1 MSTNPTLCFKVDSG
15 LCAGAWICAS
25 TLASVKAQKIAT
37 ITELIKF
44 VICLYLIGFN
54 QKMNRID
61 FAATHHGT
69 SLQRVS
75 FHSVFCF
82 LFRSKYPFRPHP
94 EVSHQY
100 AFTTFQAFSTPSHG
114 IFLSSD
120 QSNS

>member
-15 LCAGAWICAS
+15 LGAGAWICAS
-25 TLASVKAQKIAT
+25 TPASVKAQKIAT

-61 FAATHHGT
+61 FAATHHGP

-75 FHSVFCF
+75 VHSVFCF
-82 LFRSKYPFRPHP
+82 LFHSTYPSRANPGVRHPH
-94 EVSHQY
+94 
-100 AFTTFQAFSTPSHG
+100 AFTTSQAFSTPSHG
-114 IFLSSD
+114 IFLYSD